1 MKAPDKLIVVLSLEA
16 VVNSSSEYRIRV
28 GRGVNAEVHYTVK
41 CA

>member
-1 MKAPDKLIVVLSLEA
+1 MKATDKLIIVLSFEA

-28 GRGVNAEVHYTVK
+28 SREVNVEVNYTVK